1 MKKFILIAGAATFAV
16 AAPAAAHPGNG
27 HGAANHALTTHG
39 KAQAHSG
46 QVHGKAQAHSGQV
59 HGMTANGHG
68 RLYAFNARGQ
78 CPPGLAKRDNGCLPP
93 GQAKKLYNVGQRYNR
108 NFGSA
113 WTYNEIPQ
121 ALRSQ
126 YNLDRTDRYYYRN
139 GYVYQVDP
147 RTMIVEQVVS
157 ALLR

>member
-1 MKKFILIAGAATFAV
+1 MKKLILIAGAATFAL
-16 AAPAAAHPGNG
+16 AAPTTAHPGNG
-27 HGAANHALTTHG
+27 HGKSTAMSHG

-46 QVHGKAQAHSGQV
+46 KVHGSTTSGR
-59 HGMTANGHG
+59 GHG
-68 RLYAFNARGQ
+68 RAYALNARGQ

-113 WTYNEIPQ
+113 WAYNEIPES
-121 ALRSQ
+121 LRSQ
-126 YNLDRTDRYYYRN
+126 YSLDQSNRYYYRN
-139 GYVYQVDP
+139 GFVYQVDP
-147 RTMIVEQVVS
+147 KTMLVEQVIS

>member
-1 MKKFILIAGAATFAV
+1 VPVDPTKDQLMKKFILIAGAATFAV

-39 KAQAHSG
+39 E
-46 QVHGKAQAHSGQV
+46 AQAHSGQV

-121 ALRSQ
+121 SLRSQ
-126 YNLDRTDRYYYRN
+126 YSLDQTDRYYYRN

-147 RTMIVEQVVS
+147 RTMIVEQVIS

>member
-1 MKKFILIAGAATFAV
+1 MKKFILIAGAAAFAV
-16 AAPAAAHPGNG
+16 ASPAVAHPGNG
-27 HGAANHALTTHG
+27 HGAANHGSATHG

-46 QVHGKAQAHSGQV
+46 LVHRGTSY
-59 HGMTANGHG
+59 GHG

-108 NFGSA
+108 NFGNA
-113 WTYNEIPQ
+113 WTYNEIPLS
-121 ALRSQ
+121 LRSQ
-126 YNLDRTDRYYYRN
+126 YNLDQTDRYYYRN

-147 RTMIVEQVVS
+147 RTMIVEQVIS

>member
-1 MKKFILIAGAATFAV
+1 MKKFILVAGAATFAI
-16 AAPAAAHPGNG
+16 ASPAIAHPGNG
-27 HGAANHALTTHG
+27 HGGAKHG
-39 KAQAHSG
+39 AMSH
-46 QVHGKAQAHSGQV
+46 AQAHSGQV
-59 HGMTANGHG
+59 HGMTSHGHG
-68 RLYAFNARGQ
+68 RAYALNARGQ

-108 NFGSA
+108 NFGNA

-121 ALRSQ
+121 SMRSQ
-126 YNLDRTDRYYYRN
+126 YNLDQADRYYYRN

-147 RTMIVEQVVS
+147 RTMVVEQVIS